1 MNTRIFL
8 MLPLA
13 LAATTAN
20 ADKPHM
26 KSVKPSCGRGLA
38 RRPAPLRDVKVFRG
52 QWAHQWSSGPMDI
65 RIQASG
71 VDPACKL
78 QVVNVEAGRPGR
90 RVLRQAKVVPGEPLS
105 KTRNGWYGVRLT
117 EPVAGSAGISVSS
130 QDLLLVRQINPYTR
144 KASKWTRV
152 RVNAEPAPR
161 YRKERSPSVS
171 EQLGIVTEHSDWT
184 KTEGFQL
191 GNRPGHSPVWYS
203 RAHEQRKVPVDP
215 HRLRVDWNQG
225 SARVTAPT
233 GKLTTLDNLVN
244 VETAAGQKGSA
255 TANVFGRIRP
265 IEVATSREPVK
276 IQVVR
281 PGAGMSTATF
291 IAVPG
296 DGGRVIPMKPEH
308 EPVQVTHGA
317 LRLVPTPG
325 GIRVRGE
332 VGGNGAGALIRFKN
346 LTRGA
351 SVVGG
356 VKSNNRVF
364 TRPVDLSLGDAFE
377 LRIGGTRMRGVYTGP
392 GQALAAQ

>member
-1 MNTRIFL
+1 MSTRKPLHTFFLTMIFT
-8 MLPLA
+8 LA
-13 LAATTAN
+13 TATAS
-20 ADKPHM
+20 AGGPKGGKPA
-26 KSVKPSCGRGLA
+26 GFA
-38 RRPAPLRDVKVFRG
+38 RRPAPLTDVKVFRG
-52 QWAHQWSSGPMDI
+52 QWAHQWSSGPVDI
-65 RIQASG
+65 RIQAKG

-78 QVVNVEAGRPGR
+78 QVVNVEASRPGR
-90 RVLRQAKVVPGEPLS
+90 RVLRHGKAVPGDPLS

-117 EPVAGSAGISVSS
+117 EPVAGSAGIAVAS
-130 QDLLLVRQINPYTR
+130 QDLLLVRQVNPYTR

-161 YRKERSPSVS
+161 YAKERSPSVS
-171 EQLGIVTEHSDWT
+171 EQLGIVTQHEDWT

-203 RAHEQRKVPVDP
+203 RAPKQRKVPIDAQ
-215 HRLRVDWNQG
+215 RLRVHWDG
-225 SARVTAPT
+225 GAARVTAPT
-233 GKLTTLDNLVN
+233 GKLTTLDNLVQ
-244 VETAAGQKGSA
+244 VETSGGQKNA
-255 TANVFGRIRP
+255 AAANLFGRIRP
-265 IEVATSREPVK
+265 IEVATPREPVK

-281 PGAGMSTATF
+281 PGAGASTATF

-317 LRLVPTPG
+317 LQLVPTRG

-332 VGGNGAGALIRFKN
+332 VGENGAGALIRFKN

-364 TRPVDLSLGDAFE
+364 TRPMDLSPGDAFE
-377 LRIGGTRMRGVYTGP
+377 LRIGGTQMRGVYTGP
-392 GQALAAQ
+392 GQALGMQ